1 MDREPWGAGRW
12 ILLAV
17 GAAAVAFSM
26 GWFAGGLTLEDPQ
39 PANADVELEISA
51 VPETGEPLVSEGTR
65 IVVACG
71 DGASAGRVLE
81 SIPDRRVGHWQ
92 NSEVSEEGCYAWYH
106 VAASGLD
113 WSGLD

>member
-1 MDREPWGAGRW
+1 M
-12 ILLAV
+12 LAV

-39 PANADVELEISA
+39 PANAGDGLQIRV
-51 VPETGEPLVSEGTR
+51 VPESGDPLVRSGTR

-113 WSGLD
+113 WSGLN